1 MSSETHSSLLKIL
14 HYRNFTFI
22 SLFSILI
29 LPYGKN
35 NIKNYSVIVNN
46 RLKKLNFSL
55 KNVIKTIFFI
65 RLIIQ
70 FG

>member
-1 MSSETHSSLLKIL
+1 ME
-14 HYRNFTFI
+14 
-22 SLFSILI
+22 
-29 LPYGKN
+29 KN
-35 NIKNYSVIVNN
+35 NTKNYSVIVNN